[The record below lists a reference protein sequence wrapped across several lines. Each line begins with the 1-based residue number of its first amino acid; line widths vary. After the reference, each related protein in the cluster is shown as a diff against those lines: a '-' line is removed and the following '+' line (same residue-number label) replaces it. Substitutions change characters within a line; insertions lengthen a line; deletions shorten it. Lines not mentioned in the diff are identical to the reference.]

1 MEEQPS
7 PQGPID
13 TSASASVTDAVLSRR
28 SVRGFLEKPVDSA
41 VLRRILSLTARAPS
55 GCNLQ
60 PWHFHVVTGN
70 ALSRF
75 KDMMRTRAVEAPRG
89 EPTEYD
95 ILPAEMPAIYHD
107 RRFEVGFGL
116 YDQLGIAREDK
127 DGRAQWSAFN
137 LQFFGAPVG
146 LFCSID
152 RRMGP
157 PQWADMGMALQTLML
172 LLREA
177 GLHSCPQEA
186 WSLYSRTVGGFLG
199 LAPEWMLFCGMA
211 IGYADPDAAAN
222 GFVAGRAQL
231 QDYATFIED

>member
-1 MEEQPS
+1 MEDLFCPD
-7 PQGPID
+7 GPVD
-13 TSASASVTDAVLSRR
+13 TTAAVSVTGAVLSRR
-28 SVRGFLEKPVDSA
+28 SVRGFLDKPVEHDT
-41 VLRRILSLTARAPS
+41 LRRILKITARAPS

-60 PWHFHVVTGN
+60 PWQFHVVTGR
-70 ALSRF
+70 ALSRL
-75 KDMMRTRAVEAPRG
+75 KELMRIRAAEAPRG

-95 ILPAEMPAIYHD
+95 ILPGEMPAIYHE
-107 RRFEVGFGL
+107 RRFDVGFGL
-116 YDQLGIAREDK
+116 YDRLGIAREDK
-127 DGRAQWSAFN
+127 QGRAQWSAYN

-186 WSLYSRTVGGFLG
+186 WSLYSRTVGDFLG
-199 LAPEWMLFCGMA
+199 LAPELMLFCGMA
-211 IGYADPDAAAN
+211 IGHADPDAPAN
-222 GFVAGRAQL
+222 SFVAGRAPL
-231 QDYATFIED
+231 QDYAVFMDE

>member
-1 MEEQPS
+1 MEELLAPA
-7 PQGPID
+7 GPVD
-13 TSASASVTDAVLSRR
+13 TGMATSVTDAVLSRR
-28 SVRGFLEKPVDSA
+28 SVRGFLDKAVDIA
-41 VLRRILSLTARAPS
+41 TLRQILKLAARSPS

-60 PWHFHVVTGN
+60 PWRFHVVTGR
-70 ALSRF
+70 ALVRL
-75 KDMMRTRAVEAPRG
+75 KELMRARASDAPRG

-95 ILPAEMPAIYHD
+95 ILPADMPAIYHE
-107 RRFEVGFGL
+107 RRFDVGFGL
-116 YDQLGIAREDK
+116 YDQLGIARDDK
-127 DGRAQWSAFN
+127 EGRAQWSAFN

-186 WSLYSRTVGGFLG
+186 WSLYSRTIGEFLQ

-211 IGYADPDAAAN
+211 IGHADPDAPAN
-222 GFVAGRAQL
+222 AFVAGRAQL
-231 QDYATFIED
+231 QDFATFIDE